1 MIRPPPRSTLFPYTT
16 LFRSLDI
23 HLHFFAQ
30 IAFHHAF
37 RFDDL
42 TDAVDLVFAQVL
54 NLFHRV
60 DVALAE
66 NARGARMT
74 NTVDVSQPNIHALL
88 PRKVDAC
95 YTCHVAPLSLTL
107 LLLGVGADHP
117 YYTLAVDDLA
127 LVTNFLN

>member
-1 MIRPPPRSTLFPYTT
+1 MPVSAIGADFDQP
-16 LFRSLDI
+16 LDI
-23 HLHFFAQ
+23 RLHFFAQ

-74 NTVDVSQPNIHALL
+74 NTENKSQTTNKRIP
-88 PRKVDAC
+88 PSKVD
-95 YTCHVAPLSLTL
+95 HSNKIQ
-107 LLLGVGADHP
+107 DNSP
-117 YYTLAVDDLA
+117 YQTVC
-127 LVTNFLN
+127 VI